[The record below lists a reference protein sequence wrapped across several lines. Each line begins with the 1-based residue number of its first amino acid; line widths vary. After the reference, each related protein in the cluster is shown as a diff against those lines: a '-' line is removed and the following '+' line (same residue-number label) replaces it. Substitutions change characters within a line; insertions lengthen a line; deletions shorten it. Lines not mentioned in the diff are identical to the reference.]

1 MWTRAIAGAT
11 PHEAPIAPHASAR
24 PRRIASARTA
34 GSALLIGPGVG
45 GGAVMTCTLTVARL
59 WACPTVECR
68 ALCRG
73 ESRRLVTNSR
83 LVKRGFRERRRPAWL
98 TNRAFS
104 EAYGLSRAASR
115 SPDRPAAPTRV

>member
-68 ALCRG
+68 RLCRG
-73 ESRRLVTNSR
+73 ESIPTSE
-83 LVKRGFRERRRPAWL
+83 LVKRGFRGRRRPAWL

-104 EAYGLSRAASR
+104 EAYG
-115 SPDRPAAPTRV
+115 